1 MTHPSVNNISDSGF
15 QIIEETILV
24 VKSIKHS
31 KLRCVE
37 SKLPEHRYEI
47 SRFANDRTQK
57 VYKRYQNVEMR
68 ESCNQS
74 CSQTILRANLQNC
87 IKNFWHFVTDFV
99 NCINRLK
106 NRMQKLCS
114 SCLLVLN
121 KLRHNKLFRLPRE
134 TMTIK

>member
-57 VYKRYQNVEMR
+57 VYKRYQDVEMR

-74 CSQTILRANLQNC
+74 CSQTIFPN
-87 IKNFWHFVTDFV
+87 KVPKHFVTDFV